1 MIFGELPEM
10 LKQQVL
16 EFAGATTS
24 TPFRLSYSPKTKTIV
39 QQLDC
44 TFLKE
49 VIEYKI
55 RNPPECTYGGDDN
68 VSIMFIHPLKKQRY
82 GLLLYPFSSTILL
95 SSKYKRFYIVKKRYD
110 VKNPTIMDM
119 MIMEMMLVQL
129 NSTTNI
135 IFCD

>member
-24 TPFRLSYSPKTKTIV
+24 IPFRLNYSRKTKTIV

-44 TFLKE
+44 NFLKE

-55 RNPPECTYGGDDN
+55 RNPPECTYTDDN

-82 GLLLYPFSSTILL
+82 GLLLYPFSLTILL
-95 SSKYKRFYIVKKRYD
+95 SSKYKRFYIVKKKYD

-119 MIMEMMLVQL
+119 MIMEMMLVQI

>member
-1 MIFGELPEM
+1 MIFGELPDM

-24 TPFRLSYSPKTKTIV
+24 TPFRFSYSPKTKTIV

-49 VIEYKI
+49 VVEYKTK
-55 RNPPECTYGGDDN
+55 NPPECTYADDN
-68 VSIMFIHPLKKQRY
+68 VSITYILPLKKQRY
-82 GLLLYPFSSTILL
+82 SLLLYPFSSTILL
-95 SSKYKRFYIVKKRYD
+95 SSKYKRFYSLQKKY
-110 VKNPTIMDM
+110 VKNPTIMEM
-119 MIMEMMLVQL
+119 MIMEMLLVQV